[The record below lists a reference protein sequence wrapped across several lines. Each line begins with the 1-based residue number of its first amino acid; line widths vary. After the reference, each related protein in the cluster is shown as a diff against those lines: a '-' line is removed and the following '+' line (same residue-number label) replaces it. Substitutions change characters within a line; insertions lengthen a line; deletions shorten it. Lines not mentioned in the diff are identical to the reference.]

1 VVLETAP
8 TGGTVSSIDAISRF
22 EASLRGDL
30 IRSSHPDYDEI
41 RALYNAMID
50 KYPLLIARA
59 RDAADVIATIA
70 FARESGLPLAIR
82 GGGHN
87 GAGLASVDDGIMLDL
102 SPMKGIRVDPAAGT
116 VRVEP
121 GCTWEEVD
129 HATHAFGLAVPS
141 GTIAS
146 TGVAGLTLG
155 GGIGHLSRRWGL
167 TIDSLLAADVVLAD
181 GSLVNASETENA
193 DLFWA
198 LRGGGGNF
206 GVVTSFL
213 FRAHPVTNVIG
224 GPTFWTLDQAPE
236 VMRWYRDFIATAPE
250 ELNGFFAVLRIPPVP
265 PFPEA
270 MHGMQVCAIFWC
282 YTGPAADADRVFA
295 PIRAMGP
302 PLIDAVTE
310 MPYPMLQNMFDPLVP
325 AGLQW
330 YWKSHFV
337 KELPDEAIDVH
348 MAFAES
354 IPTQK
359 STMHMYPI
367 NGAVHNVDRH
377 DTAFSYRD
385 MTWALVIVGIDP
397 DPANAGTIT
406 SWARDY
412 WEALRPYA
420 AEGAY
425 VNMLMDEEDD
435 QRVRTAYRDN
445 HETLQ
450 AVKQRYDPQNLFRI
464 NWNIRPTAL
473 AINPARP
480 STLPL

>member
-1 VVLETAP
+1 MVSTISSSQTLTETAL
-8 TGGTVSSIDAISRF
+8 SDLRAQ
-22 EASLRGDL
+22 LRGDML
-30 IRSSHPDYDEI
+30 VSGEDGYDAA
-41 RALYNAMID
+41 RTLWNAMID
-50 KYPLLIARA
+50 RQPAVIAHCTGVADILDALSFA
-59 RDAADVIATIA
+59 RDHD
-70 FARESGLPLAIR
+70 LPVAVR
-82 GGGHN
+82 AGGHN
-87 GAGLASVDDGIMLDL
+87 VAGTALCDGGLAIDL
-102 SPMKGIRVDPAAGT
+102 TRMKGIRVDPAARRA
-116 VRVEP
+116 RVA
-121 GCTWEEVD
+121 GGVTWGELDREAQV
-129 HATHAFGLAVPS
+129 FGLATTGGVIP
-141 GTIAS
+141 A
-146 TGVAGLTLG
+146 TGVTGLTLG
-155 GGIGHLSRRWGL
+155 GGLGWLMRKHGLSC
-167 TIDSLLAADVVLAD
+167 DNLLSADVVTAD
-181 GSLVNASETENA
+181 GRLISASADENPE
-193 DLFWA
+193 LFWG

-213 FRAHPVTNVIG
+213 FRLHPVTNVIG

-325 AGLQW
+325 SGLQW

-412 WEALRPYA
+412 WQALRPFA